1 MFLKLKKEK
10 VGKVVEKCK
19 CLTSQNKILKDIGFS
34 KSSYYYKNKNKSI
47 SEFDLHIG
55 DQIELIWKENR
66 CKIDRWNIFF
76 LLNEMRKK
84 NNELFI
90 SERIV
95 RRIMKQRDIGARLT
109 FKSDKT
115 PTENKNSKF
124 RCYDKIKRG
133 WKSCKPFT
141 KLFTDVTLLKTPWGF
156 VYISSIIDGYNNAVI
171 A

>member
-1 MFLKLKKEK
+1 
-10 VGKVVEKCK
+10 
-19 CLTSQNKILKDIGFS
+19 
-34 KSSYYYKNKNKSI
+34 
-47 SEFDLHIG
+47 
-55 DQIELIWKENR
+55 
-66 CKIDRWNIFF
+66 
-76 LLNEMRKK
+76 MRKK

-133 WKSCKPFT
+133 
-141 KLFTDVTLLKTPWGF
+141 
-156 VYISSIIDGYNNAVI
+156 
-171 A
+171 